1 MRHNVC
7 GEIRTSVLGFGCGS
21 VLGRV
26 GRAASLRAMN
36 VAWDEG
42 ITLFDTARSYGFGDA
57 EAVLGEFLRGKREQA
72 VVATKYGIAPQRLCA
87 LKRVTLPLARRALQV
102 PGVRRLVRRDGGHG
116 AACGQFSVAGLRA
129 SVDASL
135 RQLRTDH
142 LDLLFLHE
150 ATASTIYQQNL
161 MAELDTLVQSGK
173 VLHAGLYAS
182 ADVVAGS
189 IANGPA
195 IISAVQF
202 GANVFD
208 PMTSGIAEL
217 NQRGMLLIANHPFGG
232 VERLARTRET
242 LASIC
247 ADETTPVELREKLRD
262 SNWQTLLEA
271 IFAMILNG
279 EGIHALVLS
288 MMREDHLRA
297 NARAVAS
304 SSFSS
309 AELALLRKRML
320 GSPATDIS
328 M

>member
-1 MRHNVC
+1 
-7 GEIRTSVLGFGCGS
+7 
-21 VLGRV
+21 
-26 GRAASLRAMN
+26 
-36 VAWDEG
+36 
-42 ITLFDTARSYGFGDA
+42 
-57 EAVLGEFLRGKREQA
+57 
-72 VVATKYGIAPQRLCA
+72 
-87 LKRVTLPLARRALQV
+87 
-102 PGVRRLVRRDGGHG
+102 
-116 AACGQFSVAGLRA
+116 
-129 SVDASL
+129 
-135 RQLRTDH
+135 
-142 LDLLFLHE
+142 
-150 ATASTIYQQNL
+150 
-161 MAELDTLVQSGK
+161 
-173 VLHAGLYAS
+173 
-182 ADVVAGS
+182 
-189 IANGPA
+189 
-195 IISAVQF
+195 
-202 GANVFD
+202 
-208 PMTSGIAEL
+208 
-217 NQRGMLLIANHPFGG
+217 MLLIANHPFGG